1 MKALKYIF
9 GLAIFLIILAAVGG
23 YVFLKVEASK
33 SKSDYVEKEKR
44 ANERIAKYLNDFKS
58 DQQSLMNISVFQ
70 IQSGSRDAGV
80 FLNPALHWYIDDNH
94 IEPKT
99 NFLDLPDATVQ
110 KFKDDNFDW
119 LDPKNASLAAKIDF
133 TWFKKLSDFD
143 YWDYETQSPLGDMLA
158 KDPLYNFMA
167 FMPSFTQSHFFEWSK
182 LRLMTALKQNKMKE
196 GLADT
201 QNLARLLYSTE
212 DLIRSMAAARILD
225 LNREALE
232 KAKLSKKNVKGL
244 TSITKE
250 QYSSLR
256 RMLYASAAF
265 TSIMTSSEYKKMV
278 PTFQV
283 GKCVALEQAGLDYLT
298 LYEPIMAQTFS
309 QHYAD
314 MDQVLQQMPDCRLKR
329 FRKVW
334 RNKNFTMKNGG
345 CEDVFKTVEIA
356 NSAEKKADGKCSIM
370 NIYQVAKIP
379 LAAQMMSYTL
389 GSIAPPDW
397 WEKYSNK

>member
-9 GLAIFLIILAAVGG
+9 GLAIFLIILASVGG
-23 YVFLKVEASK
+23 YVFLKIEVSK
-33 SKSDYVEKEKR
+33 NKSNYSEKEKR
-44 ANERIAKYLNDFKS
+44 VNERIVKHLNAFKS
-58 DQQSLMNISVFQ
+58 DQQSLMNVSVFQ
-70 IQSGSRDAGV
+70 IQSGNRDAGV

-99 NFLDLPDATVQ
+99 NFLDLSDATVQ
-110 KFKDDNFDW
+110 KFKDENFDW

-143 YWDYETQSPLGDMLA
+143 YWDFETQSPLGDMLA

-212 DLIRSMAAARILD
+212 DFIHSIAAARILD
-225 LNREALE
+225 LNREALD

-244 TSITKE
+244 TSITNE
-250 QYSSLR
+250 QYNSLR
-256 RMLYASAAF
+256 RLFYATASF
-265 TSIMTSSEYKKMV
+265 TSIMTHSEYKKMV
-278 PTFQV
+278 PSFPV

-298 LYEPIMAQTFS
+298 LYEPIMVQTFP

-314 MDQVLQQMPDCRLKR
+314 IDQLLEQTPDCRLKR
-329 FRKVW
+329 FRKIW

-345 CEDVFKTVEIA
+345 CEDVFKTVEMA
-356 NSAEKKADGKCSIM
+356 NSSEKKTEGKCSKM
-370 NIYQVAKIP
+370 NIFQVAKIP
-379 LAAQMMSYTL
+379 LAAQTMAYTL
-389 GSIAPPDW
+389 GSIASPDW
-397 WEKYSNK
+397 WEKYSQK